1 MTDPYSDRTSLCR
14 AYVAGTTVFIGIFI
28 VFIALRVRQP
38 NFPAKLMNSVLL
50 HIYDSGRPIR
60 SNEHLLRHKP
70 YSSTHGHRRVNDCRL
85 KPQATIYAFEPSTRK
100 ASGDRHPALV
110 RFTAHFAGR
119 VPWVLPRFA
128 RTHRGAP
135 TEVHDSCCV
144 V

>member
-28 VFIALRVRQP
+28 IFIALRVRQP

-70 YSSTHGHRRVNDCRL
+70 YSSTHGHRRVNGCRFKL
-85 KPQATIYAFEPSTRK
+85 RYVLLNLQHA
-100 ASGDRHPALV
+100 RHPVTDILISFDL
-110 RFTAHFAGR
+110 RPILR
-119 VPWVLPRFA
+119 VGSLGV
-128 RTHRGAP
+128 AP
-135 TEVHDSCCV
+135 LCTNSQQGSAYRSA
-144 V
+144 